1 MPGFFIS
8 FIYQEFCNSTS
19 LSVHLFPTDILHTL
33 EFDKVLQSIAAY
45 CETTHGLERVNNIK
59 PQSKHEEIVK
69 LLSQANEMKQMLMFE
84 DKLPE
89 ERTFD
94 TRTIIPLCKLKIC
107 VERNTSASTQKKCN
121 SIRKPDKISAQQH
134 RKYPVLN
141 TMVQQIV
148 YDKKIGQ
155 TISIV
160 LDDEGVMR
168 PNASPELVKI
178 HKQISNARRELE
190 KEFQKALIQLRKSG
204 MLSDVEESMRNN
216 RRVIGLQSE
225 YKRQVKG
232 IIHDESDTGKTSFI
246 EPQEVVI
253 IQNELFELERE
264 ENGNAI
270 ESWKHLLRR
279 LQFIK
284 IILHRINGCCRL

>member
-1 MPGFFIS
+1 M
-8 FIYQEFCNSTS
+8 
-19 LSVHLFPTDILHTL
+19 HLFPTDILHTL

-94 TRTIIPLCKLKIC
+94 TRTIIPLLQIEKYVLNEIQ
-107 VERNTSASTQKKCN
+107 VHQLRRNAIQSGNLIKFLHN
-121 SIRKPDKISAQQH
+121 NIE
-134 RKYPVLN
+134 KYPVLN

-216 RRVIGLQSE
+216 R
-225 YKRQVKG
+225 
-232 IIHDESDTGKTSFI
+232 
-246 EPQEVVI
+246 
-253 IQNELFELERE
+253 
-264 ENGNAI
+264 
-270 ESWKHLLRR
+270 
-279 LQFIK
+279 
-284 IILHRINGCCRL
+284 